1 MNLSDCWKVF
11 IFAVSLAIWD
21 ILFIGNTPLALAF
34 LFIVDSAL
42 GFMWLTVIKEMTNKR
57 YLFRYRT

>member
-1 MNLSDCWKVF
+1 M
-11 IFAVSLAIWD
+11 FAVSLAIWD
-21 ILFIGNTPLALAF
+21 FLFVGNAPLALAF

-42 GFMWLTVIKEMTNKR
+42 GFMWLAVIKELMNAR

>member
-1 MNLSDCWKVF
+1 MNLNDCWKVF
-11 IFAVSLAIWD
+11 MFAVSLAIWD
-21 ILFIGNTPLALAF
+21 FLFVGNAPLALAF

-42 GFMWLTVIKEMTNKR
+42 GFMWLAVIKELMNAR